1 MIKRILNLLKPEEKK
16 HGVKVTGSIFIVA
29 LLDFVGLASL
39 LPVLYYL
46 LEGGESKMAALYFSL
61 LAVGVILFKSLVSAI
76 LSRYQSKYL
85 LGIYKRL
92 SFRLYSNYYNNG
104 LLFIREKGY
113 STLGHSVN
121 FMCYTFS
128 ERILSPLMKMAGEL
142 LLVILVTVAL
152 LVYDWRTMA
161 VLYLCFMPFMILYV
175 TIVRKKA
182 KQYGEQEFKAKREQ
196 AKIVTDTFRGY
207 TELEINDAF
216 PSLQESF
223 LNGADQVSRNR
234 INMETVQMFPRFLS
248 ELAVIIG
255 MIIMVLIGGENARML
270 VGIFAVSAFRLLP
283 ALRYLM
289 TGYTQI
295 QNAIPSLEILEEGIV
310 KSAHLDVV
318 PMGKKSNYNVVSLCN
333 SLEIKNL
340 KFSYGDKTIDLGS
353 HKIDKGEYVGFCGY
367 SGIGKTTLFNLILGF
382 LKPLEGEILIDGVPL
397 SPENRKNWLKNIGYV
412 PQDVFIFNGTIAE
425 NIALGYKD
433 IDIQKVNKVLEMVS
447 LADWT
452 ESLPEGVQSTLGE
465 GGGKL
470 SGGQKQRIGI
480 ARALY
485 KGASVLF
492 LDEATSAL
500 DNNTEREINDM
511 LARLKDRV
519 PGLTVLSIA
528 HRESTLAYCSR
539 VINLEENGN

>member
-16 HGVKVTGSIFIVA
+16 HGIKVTGSIFIVA

-61 LAVGVILFKSLVSAI
+61 LAIGVILFKSLVSAI

-128 ERILSPLMKMAGEL
+128 ERILSPLMRMAGEL
-142 LLVILVTVAL
+142 LLVILVTAAL
-152 LVYDWRTMA
+152 LIYDWRTMA
-161 VLYLCFMPFMILYV
+161 VLYLCFIPFMLLYV
-175 TIVRKKA
+175 TVVRKKV
-182 KQYGEQEFKAKREQ
+182 KQFGEQEFKAKREQ
-196 AKIVTDTFRGY
+196 AKIVADTFRGY

-216 PSLQESF
+216 PALKESF
-223 LNGADQVSRNR
+223 LNGVDEVTRNR
-234 INMETVQMFPRFLS
+234 INMETIQMFPRFLS
-248 ELAVIIG
+248 EFAVIIG
-255 MIIMVLIGGENARML
+255 MIIMVLLGGENARML

-283 ALRYLM
+283 ALRYLLA
-289 TGYTQI
+289 GYTQI
-295 QNAIPSLEILEEGIV
+295 QNALPSLEVIEEGVITNDITNV
-310 KSAHLDVV
+310 QS
-318 PMGKKSNYNVVSLCN
+318 NVVSLYN
-333 SLEIKNL
+333 SLEIRGL
-340 KFSYGDKTIDLGS
+340 KFSYGDKTIELGS
-353 HKIDKGEYVGFCGY
+353 HKIDKGEYIGFCGY
-367 SGIGKTTLFNLILGF
+367 SGVGKTTLFNLILGF
-382 LKPLEGEILIDGVPL
+382 LKPQEGEILIDGTPL
-397 SPENRKNWLKNIGYV
+397 TPENRKSWLKHIGYV
-412 PQDVFIFNGTIAE
+412 PQEVFIFNGSIAE

-433 IDIQKVNKVLEMVS
+433 IDEEKVNNVLKMVS
-447 LADWT
+447 LGDWAAAL
-452 ESLPEGVQSTLGE
+452 ENGIQSHLGE

-485 KGASVLF
+485 KGASVLL
-492 LDEATSAL
+492 LDEATSSL
-500 DNNTEREINDM
+500 DNNTEREINEM
-511 LARLKDRV
+511 LQELKKEIPD
-519 PGLTVLSIA
+519 LTILSIA
-528 HRESTLAYCSR
+528 HRESTLTYCNR
-539 VINLEENGN
+539 IINLEENGN

>member
-16 HGVKVTGSIFIVA
+16 HGIKVTGSIFIVA

-61 LAVGVILFKSLVSAI
+61 LAIGVILFKSLVSAI

-128 ERILSPLMKMAGEL
+128 ERILSPLMRMAGEL

-161 VLYLCFMPFMILYV
+161 VLYLCFIPFMLLYV
-175 TIVRKKA
+175 TVVRKKV
-182 KQYGEQEFKAKREQ
+182 KQFGEQEFKAKREQ
-196 AKIVTDTFRGY
+196 AKIVADTFRGY

-216 PSLQESF
+216 PALQESF
-223 LNGADQVSRNR
+223 LNGVDEVTRNR
-234 INMETVQMFPRFLS
+234 INMETIQMFPRFLS
-248 ELAVIIG
+248 EFAVIIG
-255 MIIMVLIGGENARML
+255 MIIMVLLGGENARML

-283 ALRYLM
+283 ALRYLLA
-289 TGYTQI
+289 GYTQI
-295 QNAIPSLEILEEGIV
+295 QNALPSLEVIEEGVITN
-310 KSAHLDVV
+310 DVTNV
-318 PMGKKSNYNVVSLCN
+318 QSNVVSLYN
-333 SLEIKNL
+333 SLEISGL
-340 KFSYGDKTIDLGS
+340 KFSYGDKTIELGS
-353 HKIDKGEYVGFCGY
+353 HKIDKGEYIGFCGY
-367 SGIGKTTLFNLILGF
+367 SGVGKTTLFNLILGF
-382 LKPLEGEILIDGVPL
+382 LKPQEGEILIDGTPL
-397 SPENRKNWLKNIGYV
+397 TPENRKSWLKHIGYV
-412 PQDVFIFNGTIAE
+412 PQEVFIFNGSIAE

-433 IDIQKVNKVLEMVS
+433 IDEEKVNKVLKMVS
-447 LADWT
+447 LGDWAAAL
-452 ESLPEGVQSTLGE
+452 ENGIQSHLGE

-485 KGASVLF
+485 KGASVLL
-492 LDEATSAL
+492 LDEATSSL
-500 DNNTEREINDM
+500 DNNTEREINEM
-511 LARLKDRV
+511 LQELKKEIPD
-519 PGLTVLSIA
+519 LTILSIA
-528 HRESTLAYCSR
+528 HRESTLTYCNR
-539 VINLEENGN
+539 IINLEDNGN

>member
-16 HGVKVTGSIFIVA
+16 HGIKVTGSIFIVA

-61 LAVGVILFKSLVSAI
+61 LAIGVILFKSLVSAI

-128 ERILSPLMKMAGEL
+128 ERILSPLMRMAGEL

-152 LVYDWRTMA
+152 LAYDWRTMA
-161 VLYLCFMPFMILYV
+161 VLYLCFIPFMLLYV
-175 TIVRKKA
+175 TVVRKKV
-182 KQYGEQEFKAKREQ
+182 KQFGEQEFKAKREQ
-196 AKIVTDTFRGY
+196 AKIVADTFRGY

-216 PSLQESF
+216 PALQESF
-223 LNGADQVSRNR
+223 LNGVDEVTRNR
-234 INMETVQMFPRFLS
+234 INMETIQMFPRFLS
-248 ELAVIIG
+248 EFAVIIG
-255 MIIMVLIGGENARML
+255 MIIMVLLGGENARML

-283 ALRYLM
+283 ALRYLLA
-289 TGYTQI
+289 GYTQI
-295 QNAIPSLEILEEGIV
+295 QNALPSLEVIEEGVITN
-310 KSAHLDVV
+310 DVTNV
-318 PMGKKSNYNVVSLCN
+318 QSNVVSLYN
-333 SLEIKNL
+333 SLEIRGL
-340 KFSYGDKTIDLGS
+340 KFSYGDKTIELGS
-353 HKIDKGEYVGFCGY
+353 HKIDKGEYIGFCGY
-367 SGIGKTTLFNLILGF
+367 SGVGKTTLFNLILGF
-382 LKPLEGEILIDGVPL
+382 LKPQEGEILIDGTPL
-397 SPENRKNWLKNIGYV
+397 TPENRKSWLKHIGYV
-412 PQDVFIFNGTIAE
+412 PQEVFIFNGSIAE

-433 IDIQKVNKVLEMVS
+433 IDEKKVNKVLKMVS
-447 LADWT
+447 LGDWAAAL
-452 ESLPEGVQSTLGE
+452 ENGIQSNLGE

-485 KGASVLF
+485 KGASVLL
-492 LDEATSAL
+492 LDEATSSL
-500 DNNTEREINDM
+500 DNNTEREINEM
-511 LARLKDRV
+511 LQELKKEIPD
-519 PGLTVLSIA
+519 LTILSIA
-528 HRESTLAYCSR
+528 HRESTLTYCNR
-539 VINLEENGN
+539 IINLEENGN

>member
-16 HGVKVTGSIFIVA
+16 HGIKVTGSIFIVA

-61 LAVGVILFKSLVSAI
+61 IAIGVILFKSLVSAI

-128 ERILSPLMKMAGEL
+128 ERILSPLMRMAGEL

-161 VLYLCFMPFMILYV
+161 VLYLCFIPFMLLYV
-175 TIVRKKA
+175 TVVRKKV
-182 KQYGEQEFKAKREQ
+182 KLFGEQEFKAKREQ
-196 AKIVTDTFRGY
+196 AKIVADTFRGY

-216 PSLQESF
+216 PALQESF
-223 LNGADQVSRNR
+223 LNGVDEVTRNR
-234 INMETVQMFPRFLS
+234 INMETIQMFPRFLS
-248 ELAVIIG
+248 EFAVIIG
-255 MIIMVLIGGENARML
+255 MIIMVLLGGDNARML

-283 ALRYLM
+283 ALRYLLA
-289 TGYTQI
+289 GYTQI
-295 QNAIPSLEILEEGIV
+295 QNALPSLEVIEEGVITN
-310 KSAHLDVV
+310 DVTNV
-318 PMGKKSNYNVVSLCN
+318 QSNVVSLYN
-333 SLEIKNL
+333 SLEIKGL
-340 KFSYGDKTIDLGS
+340 KFSYGDKTIELGS
-353 HKIDKGEYVGFCGY
+353 HKIDKGEYIGFCGY
-367 SGIGKTTLFNLILGF
+367 SGVGKTTLFNLILGF
-382 LKPLEGEILIDGVPL
+382 LKPQEGEILIDGTPL
-397 SPENRKNWLKNIGYV
+397 TPENRKSWLKHIGYV
-412 PQDVFIFNGTIAE
+412 PQEVFIFNGSIAE

-433 IDIQKVNKVLEMVS
+433 IDEKKVNKVLKMVS
-447 LADWT
+447 LGDWAAAL
-452 ESLPEGVQSTLGE
+452 ENGIQSNLGE

-485 KGASVLF
+485 KGASVLL
-492 LDEATSAL
+492 LDEATSSL
-500 DNNTEREINDM
+500 DNNTEREINEM
-511 LARLKDRV
+511 LQELKKEIPD
-519 PGLTVLSIA
+519 LTILSIA
-528 HRESTLAYCSR
+528 HRESTLTYCNR
-539 VINLEENGN
+539 IINLEENGN

>member
-16 HGVKVTGSIFIVA
+16 HGIKVTGSIFIVA

-61 LAVGVILFKSLVSAI
+61 LAIGVILFKSLVSAI

-128 ERILSPLMKMAGEL
+128 ERILSPLMRMAGEL
-142 LLVILVTVAL
+142 LLVIMVTVAL

-161 VLYLCFMPFMILYV
+161 VLYLCFIPFMLLYV
-175 TIVRKKA
+175 TVVRKKV
-182 KQYGEQEFKAKREQ
+182 KQFGEQEFKAKREQ
-196 AKIVTDTFRGY
+196 AKIVADTFRGY

-216 PSLQESF
+216 PALQKSF
-223 LNGADQVSRNR
+223 LNGVDEVTRNR
-234 INMETVQMFPRFLS
+234 INMETIQMFPRFLS
-248 ELAVIIG
+248 EFAVIIG
-255 MIIMVLIGGENARML
+255 LIIMVLLGGENARML
-270 VGIFAVSAFRLLP
+270 LGIFAVSAFRLLL
-283 ALRYLM
+283 ALRYLLA
-289 TGYTQI
+289 GYTQI
-295 QNAIPSLEILEEGIV
+295 QNALPSLEVIEEGVITN
-310 KSAHLDVV
+310 DVTNV
-318 PMGKKSNYNVVSLCN
+318 QSNVVSLYN
-333 SLEIKNL
+333 SLEIRGL
-340 KFSYGDKTIDLGS
+340 KFSYGDKTIELGS
-353 HKIDKGEYVGFCGY
+353 HKIDKGEYIGFCGY
-367 SGIGKTTLFNLILGF
+367 SGVGKTTLFNLILGF
-382 LKPLEGEILIDGVPL
+382 LKPQEGEILIDGTPL
-397 SPENRKNWLKNIGYV
+397 TPENRKCWLKHIGYV
-412 PQDVFIFNGTIAE
+412 PQEVFIFNGSIAE

-433 IDIQKVNKVLEMVS
+433 IDEEKVNKVLKMVS
-447 LADWT
+447 LGDWADAL
-452 ESLPEGVQSTLGE
+452 ENGIQSHLGE

-485 KGASVLF
+485 KGASVLL
-492 LDEATSAL
+492 LDEATSSL
-500 DNNTEREINDM
+500 DNNTEREINEM
-511 LARLKDRV
+511 LQELKKEIPD
-519 PGLTVLSIA
+519 LTILSIA
-528 HRESTLAYCSR
+528 HRESTLTYCNR
-539 VINLEENGN
+539 IINLEVNGN

>member
-16 HGVKVTGSIFIVA
+16 HGIKVTGSIFIVA

-61 LAVGVILFKSLVSAI
+61 LAIGVILFKSLVSAI

-128 ERILSPLMKMAGEL
+128 ERILSPLMRMAGEL

-161 VLYLCFMPFMILYV
+161 VLYLCFIPFMLVYV
-175 TIVRKKA
+175 TVVRKKV
-182 KQYGEQEFKAKREQ
+182 KQFGEQEFKAKREQ
-196 AKIVTDTFRGY
+196 AKIVADTFRGY

-216 PSLQESF
+216 PAFQESF
-223 LNGADQVSRNR
+223 LNGVDEVTRNR
-234 INMETVQMFPRFLS
+234 INMETIQMFPRFLS
-248 ELAVIIG
+248 EFAVIIG
-255 MIIMVLIGGENARML
+255 MIIMVLLGGENARML

-283 ALRYLM
+283 ALRYLLA
-289 TGYTQI
+289 GYTQI
-295 QNAIPSLEILEEGIV
+295 QNALPSLEVIEEGVI
-310 KSAHLDVV
+310 KNDVTYV
-318 PMGKKSNYNVVSLCN
+318 QSNVVSLYN
-333 SLEIKNL
+333 SLEIRGL
-340 KFSYGDKTIDLGS
+340 KFSYGDKTIELGS
-353 HKIDKGEYVGFCGY
+353 HKIDKGEYIGFCGY
-367 SGIGKTTLFNLILGF
+367 SGVGKTTLFNLILGF
-382 LKPLEGEILIDGVPL
+382 LKPQEGEILIDGTPL
-397 SPENRKNWLKNIGYV
+397 TPENRKSWLKHIGYV
-412 PQDVFIFNGTIAE
+412 PQEVFIFNGSIAE

-433 IDIQKVNKVLEMVS
+433 IDEEKVNKVLRMVS
-447 LADWT
+447 LGDWADAL
-452 ESLPEGVQSTLGE
+452 ENGIQSHFGE

-485 KGASVLF
+485 KGASVLL
-492 LDEATSAL
+492 LDEATSSL
-500 DNNTEREINDM
+500 DNNTEREINEM
-511 LARLKDRV
+511 LQELKKEIPD
-519 PGLTVLSIA
+519 LTILSIA
-528 HRESTLAYCSR
+528 HRESTLTYCNR
-539 VINLEENGN
+539 IINLEENGN

>member
-16 HGVKVTGSIFIVA
+16 HGIKVTGSIFIVA

-61 LAVGVILFKSLVSAI
+61 LAIGVILFKSLVSAI

-128 ERILSPLMKMAGEL
+128 ERILSPLMRMAGEL
-142 LLVILVTVAL
+142 LLVFLVTVAL
-152 LVYDWRTMA
+152 LIYDWRTMA
-161 VLYLCFMPFMILYV
+161 VLYLCFIPFMLLYV
-175 TIVRKKA
+175 TVVRKKV
-182 KQYGEQEFKAKREQ
+182 KQFGEQEFKAKREQ
-196 AKIVTDTFRGY
+196 AKIVADTFRGY

-216 PSLQESF
+216 PAFQESF
-223 LNGADQVSRNR
+223 LNGVDEVTRNR
-234 INMETVQMFPRFLS
+234 INMETIQMFPRFLS
-248 ELAVIIG
+248 EFAVIIG
-255 MIIMVLIGGENARML
+255 MIIMVLLGGENARML

-283 ALRYLM
+283 ALRYLLA
-289 TGYTQI
+289 GYTQI
-295 QNAIPSLEILEEGIV
+295 QNALPSLEVIEEGVI
-310 KSAHLDVV
+310 KNDVTNV
-318 PMGKKSNYNVVSLCN
+318 QSNVVSLYN
-333 SLEIKNL
+333 SLEIRGL
-340 KFSYGDKTIDLGS
+340 KFSYGDKTIELGS
-353 HKIDKGEYVGFCGY
+353 HKIDKGEYIGFCGY
-367 SGIGKTTLFNLILGF
+367 SGVGKTTLFNLILGF
-382 LKPLEGEILIDGVPL
+382 LKPQEGEILIDGTPL
-397 SPENRKNWLKNIGYV
+397 TPENRKSWLKHIGYV
-412 PQDVFIFNGTIAE
+412 PQEVFIFNCSIAE

-433 IDIQKVNKVLEMVS
+433 IDEEKVNKVLKMVS
-447 LADWT
+447 LGDWAAAL
-452 ESLPEGVQSTLGE
+452 ENGIQSNLGE

-485 KGASVLF
+485 KGASVLL
-492 LDEATSAL
+492 LDEATSSL
-500 DNNTEREINDM
+500 DNNTEREINEM
-511 LARLKDRV
+511 LQELKKEIPD
-519 PGLTVLSIA
+519 LTILSIA
-528 HRESTLAYCSR
+528 HRESTLTYCNR
-539 VINLEENGN
+539 IINLEENGN